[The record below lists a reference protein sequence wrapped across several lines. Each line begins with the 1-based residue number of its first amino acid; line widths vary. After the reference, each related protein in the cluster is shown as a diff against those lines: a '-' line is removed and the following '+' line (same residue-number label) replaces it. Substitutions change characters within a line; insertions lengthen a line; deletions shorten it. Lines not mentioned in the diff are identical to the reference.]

1 MTTEWIK
8 KRWLE
13 FRTGYGTYL
22 TFIIGFTN
30 FLLLLY
36 GLTPLKEQINFTV
49 FSIILAVILLPGAT
63 MIGHL
68 HNKKQLPTEAKVTTS
83 LNPYLDKI
91 IPSSKEEFS
100 NKYSVFNL
108 EYSIWSQKLAEKNM
122 KIMNFLLDK
131 FHAPAEFQYTDEIK
145 QIQDWNEAF
154 ETWMKRWKQYGQ
166 GTSTKE
172 IMRDT

>member
-1 MTTEWIK
+1 MTVEWIK
-8 KRWLE
+8 RRWLE
-13 FRTGYGTYL
+13 FRVGYGTYL
-22 TFIIGFTN
+22 TFIFGFSN

-36 GLTPLKEQINFTV
+36 GLTPLKDQINFAV
-49 FSIILAVILLPGAT
+49 FSLILAAVLLPGAT

-68 HNKKQLPTEAKVTTS
+68 HNKNQLPTEAKVNTS

-108 EYSIWSQKLAEKNM
+108 EYTLWSQKLAEKNM
-122 KIMNFLLDK
+122 KIMNFLLEK
-131 FHAPAEFQYTDEIK
+131 FHAPADFQYTDELK